1 MRRPTE
7 SRSHRE
13 NDPRPEPRRSKQR
26 MLNRETKTKKYCQ
39 RHTTA
44 YPRGGIR
51 SCRLY
56 NVPTSIT
63 RLVGDSSDPSACEYT
78 VPSLRLTD
86 TASEAITPQGPD
98 RTRECANQLCT
109 ESSSSTHEDNT
120 PNAELGECHSALTRD
135 ATNAARL
142 HAAKSCHPG

>member
-1 MRRPTE
+1 
-7 SRSHRE
+7 
-13 NDPRPEPRRSKQR
+13 
-26 MLNRETKTKKYCQ
+26 MLNQETKTKKCCQ

-63 RLVGDSSDPSACEYT
+63 RLVGDSSDPSACQYT

-98 RTRECANQLCT
+98 RTRERANQLCT
-109 ESSSSTHEDNT
+109 ESSSSTHEDSKT
-120 PNAELGECHSALTRD
+120 GRMPLRLDPRRHECCEAPRHKVLPSEVT
-135 ATNAARL
+135 
-142 HAAKSCHPG
+142 